1 MRIASI
7 QLEMIEGESKTSR
20 IANVK
25 NMIDKAAHNNQGQTD
40 IDLILLPELWNVGF
54 FEHERFKKEAESLDG
69 PTYNSLAEKA
79 LEYNTYIY
87 GGSIVEKDGGNL
99 YNTALFIS
107 PKGELLAKYRK
118 IHLFTYFGA
127 KEGEYIT
134 PGDKPVVLKTEL
146 ANFGLSTCYD
156 LRFPELYRQEAEAGA
171 EIFLVTACWSFPR
184 LENWVV
190 LNQARAAENVAYL
203 ISCNTAGKVRGETH
217 LGHSMVVDPWG
228 LQIASAGSKKTIV
241 TTEIDSDYVRKTR
254 NEFPALRDKKL

>member
-20 IANVK
+20 IVNVK
-25 NMIDKAAHNNQGQTD
+25 NMIDKAALNNQGEPD

-54 FEHERFKKEAESLDG
+54 FEHERFQQEAEKLNG
-69 PTYNSLAEKA
+69 PTYTALAEKA
-79 LEYNTYIY
+79 LKYNTYIY
-87 GGSIVEKDGGNL
+87 GGTIVEKADGNL
-99 YNTALFIS
+99 YNTALFIDR
-107 PKGELLAKYRK
+107 KGELLAKYRK

-134 PGDKPVVLKTEL
+134 PGDEPVVVNTDL
-146 ANFGLSTCYD
+146 ANFGLTTCYD

-228 LQIASAGSKKTIV
+228 LQVASSGSKETIL
-241 TTEIDSDYVRKTR
+241 TAEIDPDYVKKTR
-254 NEFPALRDKKL
+254 NEFPALKDRKL

>member
-7 QLEMIEGESKTSR
+7 QLEMIEGKSKNSR
-20 IANVK
+20 INNATK
-25 NMIDKAAHNNQGQTD
+25 KIDKAALNNQGQSD

-69 PTYNSLAEKA
+69 PTYNALAEKA
-79 LEYNTYIY
+79 LKYNTYIH
-87 GGSIVEKDGGNL
+87 GGTIVEKADGNL
-99 YNTALFIS
+99 YNTALFINR
-107 PKGELLAKYRK
+107 KGELLAKYRK

-127 KEGEYIT
+127 KEGDYIT
-134 PGDKPVVLKTEL
+134 PGSEPIVVKTEL

-156 LRFPELYRQEAEAGA
+156 LRFPELYRQEADAGA

-228 LQIASAGSKKTIV
+228 IQVASAGSKKGIV
-241 TTEIDSDYVRKTR
+241 TAEIDPAYVKKTR
-254 NEFPALRDKKL
+254 KEFPALKDKKL

>member
-20 IANVK
+20 IAHVK
-25 NMIDKAAHNNQGQTD
+25 DMIDKAALNNQGEPD

-54 FEHERFKKEAESLDG
+54 FEHERFKKEAESSDG
-69 PTYNSLAEKA
+69 PTYNALAEKA
-79 LEYNTYIY
+79 FKYNTYIH
-87 GGSIVEKDGGNL
+87 GGTIVEKDNGNL

-118 IHLFTYFGA
+118 IHLFTHFGA
-127 KEGEYIT
+127 REGEYIT
-134 PGDKPVVLKTEL
+134 PGKESVVIKTDL
-146 ANFGLSTCYD
+146 FNFGLTTCYD
-156 LRFPELYRQEAEAGA
+156 LRFPELYRRQVEAGA

-190 LNQARAAENVAYL
+190 LNQARATENVAYL
-203 ISCNTAGKVRGETH
+203 ISCNAVGKVKGERH

-228 LQIASAGSKKTIV
+228 IKIASAGSRETIL
-241 TTEIDSDYVRKTR
+241 TAEIDPAAVKKIRKQ
-254 NEFPALRDKKL
+254 FPALKDKKL

>member
-20 IANVK
+20 IVNVR
-25 NMIDKAAHNNQGQTD
+25 NMIDKAALNNQGEPD

-54 FEHERFKKEAESLDG
+54 FEHERFQQEAEKLNG
-69 PTYNSLAEKA
+69 PTYTALAEKA
-79 LEYNTYIY
+79 LKYNTYIY
-87 GGSIVEKDGGNL
+87 GGSIVEKADGNL
-99 YNTALFIS
+99 YNTALFIDR
-107 PKGELLAKYRK
+107 KGELLAKYRK

-134 PGDKPVVLKTEL
+134 PGDEPVVVNTDL
-146 ANFGLSTCYD
+146 ANFGLTTCYD

-171 EIFLVTACWSFPR
+171 DIFLVTACWSFPR

-228 LQIASAGSKKTIV
+228 LQVASSGSKETIL
-241 TTEIDSDYVRKTR
+241 TAEIDPEFVKKTR
-254 NEFPALRDKKL
+254 NEFPALKDRKL